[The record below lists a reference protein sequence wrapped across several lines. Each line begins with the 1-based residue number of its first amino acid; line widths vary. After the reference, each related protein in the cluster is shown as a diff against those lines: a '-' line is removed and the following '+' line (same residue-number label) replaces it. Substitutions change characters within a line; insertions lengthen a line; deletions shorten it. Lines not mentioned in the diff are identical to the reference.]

1 MQTTLYLIRH
11 GRTAWNKQKRFCGYL
26 DVPLSAEGK
35 RQAARLARR
44 IRSVKFDAIYSS
56 DLKRAVK
63 TARIAFGKVKITKV
77 PALQEMNFGVFEG
90 LHREDILNKYPDEYM
105 KWFKNPY
112 KYHIPKGE
120 SINLFQKRIT
130 SAINKIVSANQEKK
144 IAVVCHGGS
153 ISVFLTGILK
163 KKVFWEYVPGSTS
176 VSVVEYKDKKA
187 SIKLFN
193 CTKHLK

>member
-1 MQTTLYLIRH
+1 M
-11 GRTAWNKQKRFCGYL
+11 
-26 DVPLSAEGK
+26 DVPLSAEGRK
-35 RQAARLARR
+35 QARQLAGRL
-44 IRSVKFDAIYSS
+44 RSLKLDAIYSS
-56 DLKRAVK
+56 DLKRAIR
-63 TARIAFGKVKITKV
+63 TARIAFGKAKITEI

-90 LHREDILNKYPDEYM
+90 LHREEILMKYPVEFL

-112 KYHIPKGE
+112 KYKIPKGE
-120 SINLFQKRIT
+120 CIYSFQKRIT
-130 SAINKIVSANQEKK
+130 AAINKIVNANRGKS

-163 KKVFWEYVPGSTS
+163 KKAFWKFVPGSTS
-176 VSVVEYKDKKA
+176 VSVVEYKNKKA